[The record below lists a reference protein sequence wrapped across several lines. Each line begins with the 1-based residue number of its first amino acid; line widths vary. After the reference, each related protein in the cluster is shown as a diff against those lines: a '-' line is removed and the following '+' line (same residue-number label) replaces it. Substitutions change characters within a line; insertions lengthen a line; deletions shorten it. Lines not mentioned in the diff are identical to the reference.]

1 MNDSVSRQE
10 PRWVVREDGEG
21 RWALVPYH
29 TSAGLQNDAVLR
41 RELRRIAIED
51 NDRCFGCGFEHNC
64 GPHGCAI
71 IREALERL
79 KLEETNIPLTP
90 EQLLELEGEPVW
102 LGGSGLNRWDIFTGG
117 LKGGFACFLRGALPM
132 ETIGRTW
139 TPYRRRPEFSA
150 DENQEENTWSD

>member
-102 LGGSGLNRWDIFTGG
+102 ISYFAGGPNVCMLVDAKHDVCWDAH
-117 LKGGFACFLRGALPM
+117 GGFAVFENL
-132 ETIGRTW
+132 GRTW
-139 TPYRRRPEFSA
+139 IAYRRKPEASA
-150 DENQEENTWSD
+150 NAE

>member
-1 MNDSVSRQE
+1 MNDSVLKRE
-10 PRWVVREDGEG
+10 PRWIIREDGEG
-21 RWALVPYH
+21 RWVLVPYH

-139 TPYRRRPEFSA
+139 TPYRRRPEA
-150 DENQEENTWSD
+150 RPEKGGAGL